1 VRSGPPTGEITGG
14 TRLPHRLLLAVMVTV
29 VVAPFLPLLL
39 QSVAHGWFFPA
50 VLPDRLSTRSWQY
63 VAGGSS
69 MTLAA
74 AATSLRIALWVTGVA
89 AVLGVPAARVVS
101 ALSPKLRAALQFFF
115 LMPVI
120 IPGLSVALGMHVL
133 FVRLGVAD
141 TTAGVVMAHLL
152 PTVPYMVLVMV
163 GTFTHENREL
173 EWQARTLGAGAVR
186 AFLTVGLR
194 AALPGVAAGALFVF
208 LISWSQYALTLLV
221 GGGRVVTLPILLF
234 SFATAGDNGI
244 TAALALVFVAPA
256 LVLLPVAARLLSGQ
270 SLALGGAALR

>member
-1 VRSGPPTGEITGG
+1 MRSGPPTGEITGG

-50 VLPDRLSTRSWQY
+50 VLPDQLSSRSWRY
-63 VAGGSS
+63 VAGGS
-69 MTLAA
+69 MTIAA
-74 AATSLRIALWVTGVA
+74 AVTSLRIALWVTGA
-89 AVLGVPAARVVS
+89 ATLLGVPAARVIS
-101 ALSPKLRAALQFFF
+101 ALGPKLRAVLQYCF
-115 LMPVI
+115 LIPVI

-152 PTVPYMVLVMV
+152 PTIPYMVLVMV
-163 GTFTHENREL
+163 GTFTHADREL